1 MSTYNVYQL
10 YTSRDIW
17 KNVKAKDKQDAIDRC
32 MGGLPIDETN
42 QEDTETWAEMVD
54 NDCSMCD
61 DEYQCIECEHLERE
75 EKNAV

>member
-1 MSTYNVYQL
+1 
-10 YTSRDIW
+10 
-17 KNVKAKDKQDAIDRC
+17 

-75 EKNAV
+75 EKNAKT